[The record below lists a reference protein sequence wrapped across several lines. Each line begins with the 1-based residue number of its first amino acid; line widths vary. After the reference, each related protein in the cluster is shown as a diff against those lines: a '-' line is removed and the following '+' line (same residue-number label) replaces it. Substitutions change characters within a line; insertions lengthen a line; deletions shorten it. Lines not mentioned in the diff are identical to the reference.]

1 MRLQNENI
9 YDKIITYLFRDEV
22 HSAARERPYLFRRQA
37 MKKLSNGYLSA
48 FCLELGYILRSGM
61 PMGNGLALLRDDDDS
76 ADSRALLERMCEL
89 VDTGAPLSEALAES
103 GRFPDYMLRMTELA
117 ERTGRMEPTL
127 MALSK
132 YYEQQR
138 LFRLSVKQ
146 ALLYPVMLLA
156 VFLVVILVLVT
167 QVLPIFDNVFRQL
180 GSTLS
185 PMAQALMNMGMSL
198 SGASTIIALVI
209 GIIALIGVAVSLIPG
224 LRDKFWGFI
233 YRNFGGSG
241 VWGELLR
248 ARFAS
253 ALSIAIASGLGANES
268 IDSASALIRG
278 SKKMDARVERC
289 RELLGTEGRLATA
302 LSESGIFSARNSRMI
317 AMGFET
323 GSIDE
328 VMGEIS
334 VRSENA
340 AQERLGAL
348 VSAIEP
354 TIVIISS
361 LVAGAI
367 LLSVM
372 LPLVSIM
379 SGIS

>member
-1 MRLQNENI
+1 
-9 YDKIITYLFRDEV
+9 
-22 HSAARERPYLFRRQA
+22 
-37 MKKLSNGYLSA
+37 MKKLSNAYLSS

-76 ADSRALLERMCEL
+76 ADSRALLDKMCEL
-89 VDTGAPLSEALAES
+89 VDQGAPLSTALVEA
-103 GRFPDYMLRMTELA
+103 GRFPDYMLRMVELA

-127 MALSK
+127 MALSR

-146 ALLYPVMLLA
+146 ALLYPAMLLA
-156 VFLVVILVLVT
+156 VFLVVVIVLVT
-167 QVLPIFDNVFRQL
+167 QVLPIFDSVFRQL

-185 PMAQALMNMGMSL
+185 PMAQALMGFGRNL
-198 SGASTIIALVI
+198 SGASTAIAAVVGAVALVAI
-209 GIIALIGVAVSLIPG
+209 VIVAVPA
-224 LRDKFWGFI
+224 LRSKVWGFT
-233 YRNFGGSG
+233 YRQFGGGG

-253 ALSIAIASGLGANES
+253 ALSIAIASGLDANES
-268 IDSASALIRG
+268 IESASALVKG
-278 SKKMDARVERC
+278 AKKMDAKIDKC
-289 RELLGTEGRLATA
+289 NELLHTEGRLAVA
-302 LSESGIFSARNSRMI
+302 LSDSGVFSARNSRMI

-328 VMGEIS
+328 VMQEIS
-334 VRSENA
+334 IRSENG
-340 AQERLGAL
+340 AQERLAAL
-348 VSAIEP
+348 VSAVEP
-354 TIVIISS
+354 TIVILAS

>member
-1 MRLQNENI
+1 
-9 YDKIITYLFRDEV
+9 
-22 HSAARERPYLFRRQA
+22 

-61 PMGNGLALLRDDDDS
+61 PLGNGLALLRDDDDS
-76 ADSRALLERMCEL
+76 ADSRAILDNMCGL
-89 VDTGAPLSEALAES
+89 VDGGTPLSEALMES
-103 GRFPDYMLRMTELA
+103 GRFPDYMIRMTELA

-138 LFRLSVKQ
+138 LFRLSIKQ
-146 ALLYPVMLLA
+146 ALLYPAMLLA
-156 VFLVVILVLVT
+156 VFLVVIIVLVT

-185 PMAQALMNMGMSL
+185 PMAQALMSMGRNL
-198 SGASTIIALVI
+198 SGASTIIAAVA
-209 GIIALIGVAVSLIPG
+209 GGVAIIAIVIVLVPPFKEG
-224 LRDKFWGFI
+224 FWRFI
-233 YRNFGGSG
+233 YKKFGGSG

-253 ALSIAIASGLGANES
+253 ALSIAIASGLDANES
-268 IDSASALIRG
+268 IDSAAALIKG
-278 SKKMDARVERC
+278 SGKMDNRIEKC
-289 RELLGTEGRLATA
+289 RELLGLEGRLATA

-328 VMGEIS
+328 VMAEIS
-334 VRSENA
+334 IRSETA

-354 TIVIISS
+354 TIVIVSS

>member
-1 MRLQNENI
+1 
-9 YDKIITYLFRDEV
+9 
-22 HSAARERPYLFRRQA
+22 
-37 MKKLSNGYLSA
+37 MKKLSNAYLSS

-76 ADSRALLERMCEL
+76 ADSRALLDKMCEL
-89 VDTGAPLSEALAES
+89 VDQGAPLSAALVEA
-103 GRFPDYMLRMTELA
+103 GRFPDYMLRMVELA

-127 MALSK
+127 MALSR

-146 ALLYPVMLLA
+146 ALLYPAMLLA
-156 VFLVVILVLVT
+156 VFLVVVIVLVT
-167 QVLPIFDNVFRQL
+167 QVLPIFDSVFRQL

-185 PMAQALMNMGMSL
+185 PMAQALMGLGRNL
-198 SGASTIIALVI
+198 SGASTTIAVVV
-209 GIIALIGVAVSLIPG
+209 GAIALIVVVIVVVPA
-224 LRDKFWGFI
+224 LRTRVWGFT
-233 YRNFGGSG
+233 YRQFGGGG

-253 ALSIAIASGLGANES
+253 ALSIAIASGLDANES
-268 IDSASALIRG
+268 IESASALVKG
-278 SKKMDARVERC
+278 AKKMDEKIDKC
-289 RELLGTEGRLATA
+289 NELLQTEGRLATA
-302 LSESGIFSARNSRMI
+302 LSDSGVFSARNSRMI

-328 VMGEIS
+328 VMQEIS
-334 VRSENA
+334 VRSENG
-340 AQERLGAL
+340 AQERLAAL
-348 VSAIEP
+348 VSAVEP
-354 TIVIISS
+354 TIVILAS